1 MAYIHESGIAGQKF
15 ENNRKKIDF
24 YNQWLSGNSFILVCV
39 AASNNK
45 RKKRNKLRN
54 T

>member
-1 MAYIHESGIAGQKF
+1 MNQELQSEI
-15 ENNRKKIDF
+15 RKKRKKFNF